1 MERKLKS
8 WQGWL
13 LFIGAMV
20 VVFAIG
26 MCVAALME
34 RRAEVASVFNN
45 RRTPMSGIVA
55 RNDLFKDDFPR
66 EYNTWEQTADTTFES
81 EFNGSQAKDVLAMRP
96 AMVIFWAGYAFSRDY
111 TSPAA
116 ICTP

>member
-34 RRAEVASVFNN
+34 RRAEVASVFNKSSYPHE
-45 RRTPMSGIVA
+45 RYCG
-55 RNDLFKDDFPR
+55 
-66 EYNTWEQTADTTFES
+66 EE
-81 EFNGSQAKDVLAMRP
+81 
-96 AMVIFWAGYAFSRDY
+96 
-111 TSPAA
+111 
-116 ICTP
+116 

>member
-66 EYNTWEQTADTTFES
+66 EYNT
-81 EFNGSQAKDVLAMRP
+81 
-96 AMVIFWAGYAFSRDY
+96 
-111 TSPAA
+111 
-116 ICTP
+116 

>member
-66 EYNTWEQTADTTFES
+66 GVQYLGADGRYYIRERVQRQPGQRCTRHAPRD
-81 EFNGSQAKDVLAMRP
+81 GDILGWLRILARLL
-96 AMVIFWAGYAFSRDY
+96 
-111 TSPAA
+111 
-116 ICTP
+116 